1 VVVGPAE
8 GINEEVA
15 AGGWNGAGVG
25 LVEEGGGS
33 GLTMMSFILL
43 YWSWSFDTHRI

>member
-8 GINEEVA
+8 GVNEKVA

-25 LVEEGGGS
+25 LVEEEGGS
-33 GLTMMSFILL
+33 GLTMVLVGTLISICQN
-43 YWSWSFDTHRI
+43 